1 MLISEKTVAALN
13 TQIGNEFGAFIQY
26 VQIASHFGN
35 ENLPELSKHFY
46 RQADEERTHAL
57 KFVNYLVDAG
67 GRVAIPAIPAPKH
80 KFANAEEAVK
90 LSLDW
95 EITVTKQIN
104 GLMDPPVVRRRAAR
118 GGFEHGHAP
127 EHGPAGGGA
136 GVARH
141 RGVPGPPQGDA
152 RSDAGRRRGL
162 ALRAHIAAAGT
173 TRAGGMIHGNGNES
187 GLP

>member
-1 MLISEKTVAALN
+1 MLISEKMVAALN

-26 VQIASHFGN
+26 VQIAAQFGS

-57 KFVNYLVDAG
+57 KFVNFIVDAG

-95 EITVTKQIN
+95 EITVTKQIS
-104 GLMDPPVVRRRAAR
+104 GLMDLAIAENDHTSRNFLQWFVAEQLEEVSSMDMLLSMVRR
-118 GGFEHGHAP
+118 
-127 EHGPAGGGA
+127 AGEQGLL
-136 GVARH
+136 VIEEFLARH
-141 RGVPGPPQGDA
+141 KGMPVATPGPPGA
-152 RSDAGRRRGL
+152 
-162 ALRAHIAAAGT
+162 
-173 TRAGGMIHGNGNES
+173 
-187 GLP
+187 

>member
-104 GLMDPPVVRRRAAR
+104 GLMDLAIAENDHTSRNFLQWFVAEQLEEVSSMDMLLSMVRR
-118 GGFEHGHAP
+118 
-127 EHGPAGGGA
+127 AGEQGLL
-136 GVARH
+136 VIEEFLARH
-141 RGVPGPPQGDA
+141 KGMPVATPGPEGA
-152 RSDAGRRRGL
+152 
-162 ALRAHIAAAGT
+162 
-173 TRAGGMIHGNGNES
+173 
-187 GLP
+187 